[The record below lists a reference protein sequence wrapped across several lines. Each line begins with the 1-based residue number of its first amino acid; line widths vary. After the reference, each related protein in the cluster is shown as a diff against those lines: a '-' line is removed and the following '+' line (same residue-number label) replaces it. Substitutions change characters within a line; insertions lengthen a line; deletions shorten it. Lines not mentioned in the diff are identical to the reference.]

1 VRSTQRSMQSAGR
14 TQAHPRRGVL
24 GAASL
29 VITGKP
35 VRIRCKMSFDWPAF
49 DPQDARIVQL
59 GNEAF
64 GAYCRASRM
73 CEANKT
79 ASISDS
85 DAKSIAD
92 EGTWIKIIA
101 LGFAIVVGERFKI
114 VPMIVKAKKRKPT
127 VIPDDFVLDDKM
139 RAFATERHFDT
150 REIQKMLERFVD
162 YHQIKGDESAD
173 WFASWRTWVRNQV
186 EFAIENGT
194 RRADGTPFSVQ
205 SQLLPTMPRSEQPSL
220 ADIAK
225 IPEAP
230 IRTGGARFRR

>member
-1 VRSTQRSMQSAGR
+1 
-14 TQAHPRRGVL
+14 
-24 GAASL
+24 
-29 VITGKP
+29 
-35 VRIRCKMSFDWPAF
+35 MSFDWPAF
-49 DPQDARIVQL
+49 DPQDARIVQI

-92 EGTWIKIIA
+92 EGTWIKIVA

-114 VPMIVKAKKRKPT
+114 VPMVVKPKKRKLT
-127 VIPDDFVLDDKM
+127 IIDDWLVLDDRFPLDDKA
-139 RAFATERHFDT
+139 RKFASDRHFDD
-150 REIQKMLERFVD
+150 REIESMLGRFTD
-162 YHQIKGDESAD
+162 YHKSKGDESAD
-173 WFASWRTWVRNQV
+173 WSASWRTWVRNQV
-186 EFAIENGT
+186 EFAIKNGT
-194 RRADGTPFSVQ
+194 RRADGTPFSIQ
-205 SQLLPTMPRSEQPSL
+205 PLPTTPRPEQQSL

-230 IRTGGARFRR
+230 IHVGGARFRR